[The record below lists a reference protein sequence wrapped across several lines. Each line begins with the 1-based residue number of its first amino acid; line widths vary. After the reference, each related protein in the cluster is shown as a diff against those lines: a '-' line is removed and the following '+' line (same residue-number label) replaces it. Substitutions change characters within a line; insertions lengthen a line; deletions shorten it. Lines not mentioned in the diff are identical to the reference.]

1 MAGTN
6 TTYLA
11 WFNAQAALEEKA
23 YIFGKLLHTCMAGA
37 TFINTDNFKAVAA
50 TPCLRSGRFERTYS
64 AAYAGKQGKPAAT
77 IAVTAV
83 GATGKKGDYAAD
95 GGSGAAEY
103 TSSSAIAPYVKA
115 IATTSGVGTVGTS
128 LFATRDTAYTAW
140 LLKVVDT
147 ADAILTEN
155 IATIEY
161 RKLQLLGTAYVLAL
175 VSGGNT
181 KLDAAGLVKTAS
193 LAAVGTE
200 ARTYE
205 LALNKKV

>member
-1 MAGTN
+1 
-6 TTYLA
+6 
-11 WFNAQAALEEKA
+11 
-23 YIFGKLLHTCMAGA
+23 MAGA
-37 TFINTDNFKAVAA
+37 SYTSGLSAK
-50 TPCLRSGRFERTYS
+50 PCLRSGRFERTYA

-103 TSSSAIAPYVKA
+103 TSSSAIPEYVKQ
-115 IATTSGVGTVGTS
+115 ITTTSGVGTVGTS

-140 LLKVVDT
+140 LVKVGDT

>member
-1 MAGTN
+1 
-6 TTYLA
+6 
-11 WFNAQAALEEKA
+11 
-23 YIFGKLLHTCMAGA
+23 MAGA

-50 TPCLRSGRFERTYS
+50 TPCLRSGRFERTYA

-95 GGSGAAEY
+95 GLVSAVSY
-103 TSSSAIAPYVKA
+103 TSTSAIPEYVKQITPA
-115 IATTSGVGTVGTS
+115 SGVGTVGTS

-140 LLKVVDT
+140 LVKVGDT

-181 KLDAAGLVKTAS
+181 KLDAAGLVKTAD